1 MNYYSVNLPDN
12 LVQMLCAAG
21 PRLIQ
26 TLGQVIDTNATPVR
40 GCCVVLYCNV
50 CVSHTNQP
58 NPSPP
63 SAHSRSPNKTEHL
76 SDASLLI

>member
-40 GCCVVLYCNV
+40 GPIAN
-50 CVSHTNQP
+50 
-58 NPSPP
+58 
-63 SAHSRSPNKTEHL
+63 
-76 SDASLLI
+76 